1 MTGTASTAGS
11 TDEVLLDRTALAT
24 RVDTLAAQIAADHP
38 DHVILV
44 GVLKGALLFTADL
57 ARALGRLRPAPEI
70 VIDFLAV
77 SRYAPDSGRVR
88 LLRDVDVDVV
98 GRDVVLVEDL
108 VDTGLTS
115 AYLLDHLRSLGP
127 ARVEL
132 CTLLDRAERRI
143 VPVAPRYVGA
153 TIPGSAF
160 VLGYGL
166 HVGERYRNLPM
177 VVRADRALLDADPD
191 ACLERYTS
199 EPTGTPH
206 TGAPDTCT
214 PDTGTG
220 PDRRDARV
228 PTTSERRR
236 R

>member
-1 MTGTASTAGS
+1 M
-11 TDEVLLDRTALAT
+11 LLDRRALELRVDALAE
-24 RVDTLAAQIAADHP
+24 RIASDHP
-38 DHVILV
+38 RGVVLV

-57 ARALGRLRPAPEI
+57 ARALGRLVPAPETL
-70 VIDFLAV
+70 VDFLAI

-98 GRDVVLVEDL
+98 DREVVLVEDL

-115 AYLLDHLRSLGP
+115 AYLLEHLRSLGP
-127 ARVEL
+127 RSVEL
-132 CTLLDRAERRI
+132 CALLDRAERRV

-153 TIPGSAF
+153 TIPGDAF

-177 VVRADRALLDADPD
+177 VVRADRELLDADPD
-191 ACLERYTS
+191 ACLACYTS
-199 EPTGTPH
+199 AATEMPITP
-206 TGAPDTCT
+206 GAPGAPGTAGTART
-214 PDTGTG
+214 PDTGTA

-228 PTTSERRR
+228 PTTSERRHT
-236 R
+236 